1 MLLLKITSN
10 LAEQL
15 GSTCQQADT
24 TEIIPLPKLI
34 FCLFMSNPLPQT
46 AQTSDHIK
54 ITSLTE
60 TPNWVLE
67 IKHAIKHLDVLASE
81 LNLDKEALQ
90 TGNSAHQAFSLMV
103 PRPYLERIEKGNQ
116 LDPLLLQILPLQQEM
131 EQVQGYVKDPL
142 AEKEHNPKKALVH
155 KYSSRILV
163 ITSGTCAI
171 NCRYCF
177 RRHFPYADN
186 HLSQSEWSSLID
198 YLQCHPEINEVI
210 LSGGDPLMIKD
221 KQLAQRIAALE
232 DLPQIK
238 RLRIHT
244 RLPVV
249 IPSRIN
255 PEMLEWIKQT
265 RLKIIMVWHIN
276 HANEID
282 EYVAEAAAKLVKAGV
297 KLFNQGV
304 ILKNVNDTPEAQVTL
319 SEALFDAD
327 ILPYYMFTLDPVE
340 GAAHFDISLDDAKL
354 LMGKVAAKLPGY
366 LVPKLAKEIPG
377 KSAKTLFA
385 PTLSDSN

>member
-1 MLLLKITSN
+1 MLNPAKQVNRSQDNIN
-10 LAEQL
+10 LTAL
-15 GSTCQQADT
+15 DDT
-24 TEIIPLPKLI
+24 PDWL
-34 FCLFMSNPLPQT
+34 
-46 AQTSDHIK
+46 
-54 ITSLTE
+54 
-60 TPNWVLE
+60 LE
-67 IKHAIKHLDVLASE
+67 IKAAIKSFDALANALELDV
-81 LNLDKEALQ
+81 NTITKGQ
-90 TGNSAHQAFSLMV
+90 QAHQSFPLMV
-103 PRPYLERIEKGNQ
+103 PAPYLSRIKKANLQ
-116 LDPLLLQILPLQQEM
+116 DPLLLQILPLEQEM
-131 EQVQGYVKDPL
+131 HQLPGYVKDPL
-142 AEKEHNPKKALVH
+142 AEKEHNPQKALVH

-163 ITSGTCAI
+163 ITSGSCAI

-186 HLSQSEWSSLID
+186 HLSSNEWSSLLD
-198 YLQCHPEINEVI
+198 YLKLHPEINEVI

-221 KQLAQRIAALE
+221 KPLASRIKALE
-232 DLPQIK
+232 SLPQIK
-238 RLRIHT
+238 RIRIHT

-255 PEMLEWIKQT
+255 DELLNWVNET
-265 RLKIIMVWHIN
+265 RLKVVMVWHIN

-282 EYVAEAAAKLVKAGV
+282 HAVSQAAEKLVKAGV

-304 ILKNVNDTPEAQVTL
+304 ILKGINDTSDAQVAL

-340 GAAHFDISLDDAKL
+340 GAAHFDISLQQAQV
-354 LMGKVAAKLPGY
+354 LMGEVAARLPGY

-385 PTLSDSN
+385 PIL

>member
-1 MLLLKITSN
+1 MLNQAKPVNQPQDQISLKP
-10 LAEQL
+10 LD
-15 GSTCQQADT
+15 DT
-24 TEIIPLPKLI
+24 PDWL
-34 FCLFMSNPLPQT
+34 
-46 AQTSDHIK
+46 
-54 ITSLTE
+54 
-60 TPNWVLE
+60 LE
-67 IKHAIKHLDVLASE
+67 IKAAIKSFDALAYALELDSAE
-81 LNLDKEALQ
+81 LTKGQA
-90 TGNSAHQAFSLMV
+90 AHQSFPLMV
-103 PRPYLERIEKGNQ
+103 PRPYLERIEKAN
-116 LDPLLLQILPLQQEM
+116 LRDPLLLQILPLEQEM
-131 EQVQGYVKDPL
+131 LKLPGYVKDPL
-142 AEKEHNPKKALVH
+142 AEKEHNPQKALVH

-163 ITSGTCAI
+163 ITSGSCAI

-186 HLSQSEWSSLID
+186 HLSSNEWSSLLD
-198 YLQCHPEINEVI
+198 YLKLHSEINEVI

-221 KQLAQRIAALE
+221 KQLASRIKTLE
-232 DLPQIK
+232 SLPQIK
-238 RLRIHT
+238 RIRIHT

-255 PEMLEWIKQT
+255 NELLNWVNET
-265 RLKIIMVWHIN
+265 RLKVVMVWHIN

-282 EYVAEAAAKLVKAGV
+282 DAVSQAASKLVKAGV

-304 ILKNVNDTPEAQVTL
+304 ILKGINDTCDSQVAL

-327 ILPYYMFTLDPVE
+327 ILPYYMFTLDSVE
-340 GAAHFDISLDDAKL
+340 GAAHFDISLDEAQT

-385 PTLSDSN
+385 PRL